1 MRLRGDAIREG
12 KTDPPV
18 GRDDQIW
25 RNCMRV
31 ERLEAVFRQRV
42 IHHRRH
48 EKPTRER
55 NVRGAFVLADRVGRR
70 SLHRQERKV
79 IG

>member
-1 MRLRGDAIREG
+1 MRLERE
-12 KTDPPV
+12 KQTLSLV
-18 GRDDQIW
+18 GMTKFW

-31 ERLEAVFRQRV
+31 GRLEAVFSQRV
-42 IHHRRH
+42 IHYRRH
-48 EKPTRER
+48 EKPTREE
-55 NVRGAFVLADRVGRR
+55 NVRGAFVLADRVGTR